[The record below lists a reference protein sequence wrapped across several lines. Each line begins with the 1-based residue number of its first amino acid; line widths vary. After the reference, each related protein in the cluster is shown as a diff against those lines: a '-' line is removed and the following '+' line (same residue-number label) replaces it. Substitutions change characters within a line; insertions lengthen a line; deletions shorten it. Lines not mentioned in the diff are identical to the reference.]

1 MAHSFGLVAD
11 VGGTNIRLQLVDLK
25 TGEVSQL
32 RKYLCADHP
41 TIVAAIQTYLA
52 DCGNPDVVTGC
63 IAIAC
68 PTNDDWIAMTNH
80 SWAFSRQLTQA
91 ELGWRSLHM
100 INDYTAI
107 AMSLPH
113 LDRSQAVQMGGGAPI
128 YGAPIAVLGPG
139 TGLGVAHLVQVDGKW
154 QALPGEGGHV
164 DFAPNSEEEIA
175 ILRFLMKRYAHVS
188 VEQLLSGPGIVQ
200 IYEAQAE
207 ILGQPVVF
215 TEAAEIT
222 GAALDER
229 CPVAMATLAS
239 FCAILGSVAGNLAL
253 TIGAFGGVYVAGG
266 IVPRFLG
273 YFENSAF
280 RQRFEA
286 KGRFTA
292 YNGRIPTFV
301 VIEEQPGLVGARAYL
316 MQTEAA

>member
-1 MAHSFGLVAD
+1 MAYSFGLVAD
-11 VGGTNIRLQLVDLK
+11 VGGTNIRLQLVDLN

-52 DCGNPDVVTGC
+52 DCGHPRVVTGC
-63 IAIAC
+63 VAIAC

-80 SWAFSRQLTQA
+80 SWAFSRQQTQA

-113 LDRSQAVQMGGGAPI
+113 LDRSQAIQIGGSAPV

-207 ILGQPVVF
+207 IQGQPAVF
-215 TEAAEIT
+215 KEAAEIT
-222 GAALDER
+222 SAALDER

-266 IVPRFLG
+266 IVPRFIS

-316 MQTEAA
+316 MQNEAA